1 MQKLHL
7 KVEVRSRFTGSRNL
21 AREGDQDSAL
31 DLLDQVVQ
39 IRKEWLWQSALVT
52 HSGVAK

>member
-1 MQKLHL
+1 LMQKLNL

-31 DLLDQVVQ
+31 DLLDQVVK
-39 IRKEWLWQSALVT
+39 IRKEWLWKVL
-52 HSGVAK
+52 